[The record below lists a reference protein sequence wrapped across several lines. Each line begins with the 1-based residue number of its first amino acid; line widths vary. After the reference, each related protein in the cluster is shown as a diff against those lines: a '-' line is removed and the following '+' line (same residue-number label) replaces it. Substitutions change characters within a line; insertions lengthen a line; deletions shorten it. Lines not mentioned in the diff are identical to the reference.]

1 MRRHIWQVFT
11 YELKR
16 NLRRRGFLF
25 TTFGLPLIAF
35 LIVFGIRFISDI
47 NARNAA
53 NNPPLVT
60 EQTEAEDDEGR
71 DTIDRAGY
79 VDLTGHFSDPGE
91 LSDRLVRYEDET
103 AARAALDAGEVDA
116 YYVIPADYLETGDVT
131 LILPRFSLNQ
141 IDSGLIRRLILNNLA
156 SDVDPELFSRLVD
169 PVTTTQ
175 EVNLQRDA
183 SGQTESSFDT
193 DFAVVYIFAITLL
206 LSVFMTNGYLMQT
219 VIEEKETRL
228 IEILISTMR
237 PTQLLAGKILAL
249 GLLGL
254 IQIVV
259 WISALLLLGKFVAGD
274 PTSPLSALA
283 TISLEPGEVVVLLL
297 YFLFGYLFFAAA
309 YGMVGALSNSMQEGP
324 QYAVIFTLPAA
335 IPLYFIALFIS
346 APDAPL
352 PTILSLFPLTASLSM
367 VMRVTLT
374 TVPLWQLALSLGLL
388 IAADAVMIWAA
399 GRMFRVQTLLA
410 GQVPKLRDIPR
421 LLRG

>member
-1 MRRHIWQVFT
+1 
-11 YELKR
+11 
-16 NLRRRGFLF
+16 
-25 TTFGLPLIAF
+25 
-35 LIVFGIRFISDI
+35 
-47 NARNAA
+47 
-53 NNPPLVT
+53 
-60 EQTEAEDDEGR
+60 
-71 DTIDRAGY
+71 
-79 VDLTGHFSDPGE
+79 
-91 LSDRLVRYEDET
+91 
-103 AARAALDAGEVDA
+103 
-116 YYVIPADYLETGDVT
+116 
-131 LILPRFSLNQ
+131 
-141 IDSGLIRRLILNNLA
+141 
-156 SDVDPELFSRLVD
+156 
-169 PVTTTQ
+169 
-175 EVNLQRDA
+175 
-183 SGQTESSFDT
+183 
-193 DFAVVYIFAITLL
+193 
-206 LSVFMTNGYLMQT
+206 
-219 VIEEKETRL
+219 
-228 IEILISTMR
+228 
-237 PTQLLAGKILAL
+237 
-249 GLLGL
+249 L